1 LIDIN
6 CPNGY
11 NAVPVEEGM
20 LNSTPRPR
28 YDRIVSL
35 VLLVLIGM
43 TIIFLIDINPN
54 NFRARL
60 GGDLPAI
67 TLSWLLIGSLVL
79 ITGTGADLI
88 IRSHPDMQTRTLPII
103 NLGFVRIEIAPGFW
117 ILPSFAIIAPFALF
131 RLFSG
136 NLGAIAGI
144 IAVAISGGL
153 LLAALLGQH
162 YALDRRVDVR
172 QIARLGLQV
181 IVLLLAFGVF
191 SAIYYARLRWLYS
204 ASLIGL
210 SGALLA
216 YALLQWAPQRN
227 IALLSVIVGITLAES
242 TWALNY
248 WAAPFLLGG
257 VLLLA
262 IFHVVTGLLQSH
274 LEGNLTRRLIIEYGL
289 IGGSLLTAVV
299 VAAFR

>member
-1 LIDIN
+1 
-6 CPNGY
+6 
-11 NAVPVEEGM
+11 M
-20 LNSTPRPR
+20 NSTLRPR

-35 VLLVLIGM
+35 ALLVLIGL
-43 TIIFLIDINPN
+43 TVVFLIDINPS

-67 TLSWLLIGSLVL
+67 TLSWLLIASLVL
-79 ITGTGADLI
+79 ITSTGTDII
-88 IRSHPDMQTRTLPII
+88 IRSHPEMQTRTLPTI

-131 RLFSG
+131 RLFS
-136 NLGAIAGI
+136 NSLGTLAGI
-144 IAVAISGGL
+144 LAVTLSGGL
-153 LLAALLGQH
+153 LLGAMIGQH
-162 YALDRRVDVR
+162 YALDRRPETR
-172 QIARLGLQV
+172 NPARLGLQA

-204 ASLIGL
+204 ATLVGV

-216 YALLQWAPQRN
+216 FALLQWTPRRGSLP
-227 IALLSVIVGITLAES
+227 LLATIVGITLAEA

-274 LEGNLTRRLIIEYGL
+274 LEGGLTRRLILEYSL
-289 IGGSLLTAVV
+289 IGSSLLAAVV
-299 VAAFR
+299 FVAFR

>member
-1 LIDIN
+1 
-6 CPNGY
+6 
-11 NAVPVEEGM
+11 M
-20 LNSTPRPR
+20 SSTLRPR

-35 VLLVLIGM
+35 VLLVLIGL
-43 TIIFLIDINPN
+43 TVVFLIDINPS

-67 TLSWLLIGSLVL
+67 TLSWLLIASLVL
-79 ITGTGADLI
+79 ITSTGTDAI
-88 IRSHPDMQTRTLPII
+88 IRSHPEMQTRSLPTI
-103 NLGFVRIEIAPGFW
+103 NLGFVRIEVAPGFW

-131 RLFSG
+131 RLFSSS
-136 NLGAIAGI
+136 LGTLAGI
-144 IAVAISGGL
+144 IAVSLSGGL
-153 LLAALLGQH
+153 LLGALIGQH
-162 YALDRRVDVR
+162 YALDRRPETR
-172 QIARLGLQV
+172 NPARLGLQA

-191 SAIYYARLRWLYS
+191 SAIYYARPRWLYS
-204 ASLIGL
+204 ATLVGV

-216 YALLQWAPQRN
+216 FALLQWAPRRGSLP
-227 IALLSVIVGITLAES
+227 LLSAIVGITLAEA

-274 LEGNLTRRLIIEYGL
+274 LDGSLSRRMILEYSL
-289 IGGSLLTAVV
+289 IGSGLMAAVV
-299 VAAFR
+299 LAAFR